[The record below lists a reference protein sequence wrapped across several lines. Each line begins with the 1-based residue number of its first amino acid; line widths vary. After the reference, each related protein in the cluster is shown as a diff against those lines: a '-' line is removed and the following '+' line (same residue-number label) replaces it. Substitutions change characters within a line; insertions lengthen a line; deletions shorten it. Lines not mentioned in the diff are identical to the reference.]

1 MCDGEEGGE
10 MLDQREYLGDF
21 WIPSNDSTQTPQ
33 KMRGRL
39 KIVDG
44 ESVLLELSEVEGLKF
59 LIEQNTINVL
69 WGEILGDISITL
81 FCISFHQLADKGIVS
96 LSVKYTLYGCHV
108 FSLDTPIFNECEV
121 NYPYLHHWVSTDKI
135 SLNKEGNTSSIIID
149 ETYSNTPIIDSKLET
164 GEHVMILENFTIREF
179 PYKKEVEQSSYLKF
193 QTKGNVSVKH
203 FLELIGEFTH
213 FFAIAQ
219 YFQQYPTEALFRG
232 KGIEAPLYFF
242 FGHSD
247 KPCPDAL
254 IQFPEL
260 KEKIPEMMRRWHSN
274 YQQIS
279 PICRHLLQFSGYDDF
294 DFPDFLIFAQALDG
308 YCKRFSNNDGESK
321 HLYYKEQIDK
331 LLKVFRDVD
340 VIKNLNIDSEVLR
353 QTRNKYS
360 HLIPDDDIDITK
372 AASGQE
378 LYDLTIKCK
387 VLLTCCILD
396 FLGLSIEEINYC
408 CQNSTILLLV
418 DSFQYYWKKYNLE

>member
-1 MCDGEEGGE
+1 M
-10 MLDQREYLGDF
+10 
-21 WIPSNDSTQTPQ
+21 S
-33 KMRGRL
+33 GRL
-39 KIVDG
+39 KFVEG
-44 ESVLLELSEVEGLKF
+44 AFLELSDGDGMRLMLKCKD
-59 LIEQNTINVL
+59 VL
-69 WGEILGDISITL
+69 CGNLFHNIS
-81 FCISFHQLADKGIVS
+81 VS
-96 LSVKYTLYGCHV
+96 LFGIRFKQRIDNGITV
-108 FSLDTPIFNECEV
+108 FSVGYILDGLHITSLETPIFNECNV
-121 NYPYLHHWVSTDKI
+121 KYPYLHLWASTKRL
-135 SLNKEGNTSSIIID
+135 SLHKENKENSIVID
-149 ETYSNTPIIDSKLET
+149 KTDINSPLIESELDT
-164 GEHVMILENFTIREF
+164 GERAMILESVTIREF

-193 QTKGNVSVKH
+193 QTKDNVSVKH

-308 YCKRFSNNDGESK
+308 YCKRFSNNNSESK
-321 HLYYKEQIDK
+321 HLYYKE
-331 LLKVFRDVD
+331 
-340 VIKNLNIDSEVLR
+340 
-353 QTRNKYS
+353 
-360 HLIPDDDIDITK
+360 
-372 AASGQE
+372 
-378 LYDLTIKCK
+378 
-387 VLLTCCILD
+387 
-396 FLGLSIEEINYC
+396 
-408 CQNSTILLLV
+408 
-418 DSFQYYWKKYNLE
+418 

>member
-21 WIPSNDSTQTPQ
+21 WIPSNDNTQTPQ
-33 KMRGRL
+33 KMSGRL
-39 KIVDG
+39 KFVEG
-44 ESVLLELSEVEGLKF
+44 AFLELSDVNGMRLMLKCKD
-59 LIEQNTINVL
+59 VL
-69 WGEILGDISITL
+69 CGSL
-81 FCISFHQLADKGIVS
+81 FHNIPVS
-96 LSVKYTLYGCHV
+96 LLGIRFKQLIDNGLMV
-108 FSLDTPIFNECEV
+108 FSIGYILDGLHVSSLETPIFNECNV
-121 NYPYLHHWVSTDKI
+121 KYPYLHHWASTNKI
-135 SLNKEGNTSSIIID
+135 SLHKEANTSSIVID
-149 ETYSNTPIIDSKLET
+149 KTYSNTPIVESKLET
-164 GEHVMILENFTIREF
+164 GEYVKILENFTIREF

-308 YCKRFSNNDGESK
+308 YCKRFSNNDSESK